1 MGVSIT
7 AYIGLL
13 LAVGLGRLVEMRI
26 SARHQRQLSAQGVV
40 KVPERNFRWMVLLH
54 MGVLVSAGLE
64 VVLFRRP
71 LIPRLALAM
80 GLLFVLANG
89 LRWWVM
95 TTLSEHWNIQV
106 MASTRLGVVT
116 GGPYRW
122 IRHPNYVAVFL
133 ELLALPLIHTAWLTA
148 VWGGVAHM
156 WILRWRVAVEETI
169 LLADPAYQVTMGNK
183 PRFLPR
189 LF

>member
-26 SARHQRQLSAQGVV
+26 SARHQRQLCAQGVV

-54 MGVLVSAGLE
+54 TGVLVSAGLE

-95 TTLSEHWNIQV
+95 TTLSEHWNVQARRRHDLNV
-106 MASTRLGVVT
+106 PVLGQR
-116 GGPYRW
+116 GH
-122 IRHPNYVAVFL
+122 HPPTQPVGENKQQ
-133 ELLALPLIHTAWLTA
+133 
-148 VWGGVAHM
+148 AHGQ
-156 WILRWRVAVEETI
+156 RQAGDER
-169 LLADPAYQVTMGNK
+169 PAK
-183 PRFLPR
+183 
-189 LF
+189 